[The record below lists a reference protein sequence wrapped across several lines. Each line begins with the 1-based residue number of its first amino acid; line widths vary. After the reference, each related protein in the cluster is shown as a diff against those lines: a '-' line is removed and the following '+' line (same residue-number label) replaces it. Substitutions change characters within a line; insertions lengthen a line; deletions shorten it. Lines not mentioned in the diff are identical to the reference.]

1 MREIMMRK
9 IHITKDK
16 PKNEPRKRRMDAP
29 DNPTSEQMAARAK
42 SRDAAMK
49 ARSER
54 ECRSHL
60 KGRCING
67 EKCTA
72 KHTTPCSE
80 ILCNSRVPVG
90 SVANFTNL
98 TYGFCRLHDEAQM
111 ECPYMNC
118 VHATQPP
125 EDDPTMTEAEV
136 EAAVLAHDEMQ
147 AEADAKAEKEAAEG
161 TEAAARAEMDTGEDT
176 SEKSPT
182 QELR

>member
-1 MREIMMRK
+1 
-9 IHITKDK
+9 
-16 PKNEPRKRRMDAP
+16 
-29 DNPTSEQMAARAK
+29 
-42 SRDAAMK
+42 MK

-182 QELR
+182 QDLR